1 MQFMHDEGSEFIGHN
16 FQAML
21 DDHNIQ
27 HRPTTVKNPQANA
40 ICKGP
45 HQTVTNALRPLPHA
59 RSPNNVDNAAMLV
72 NTALGTAACLG
83 CAAMHSTMTIPPGA
97 LFFQRNVMLNM
108 PVIAGSQSLGEQ
120 HQALINKH
128 LMMRADRC
136 HTSDDCQP
144 GQEMSIRAHDP
155 GKLNLR
161 ATGPFFTVHSAHT
174 NGAVTIQRN
183 PCVPQRV
190 IIRLLRPCHRAWVH
204 EGFSLSKGSSKHCV

>member
-1 MQFMHDEGSEFIGHN
+1 
-16 FQAML
+16 
-21 DDHNIQ
+21 
-27 HRPTTVKNPQANA
+27 
-40 ICKGP
+40 
-45 HQTVTNALRPLPHA
+45 
-59 RSPNNVDNAAMLV
+59 
-72 NTALGTAACLG
+72 
-83 CAAMHSTMTIPPGA
+83 
-97 LFFQRNVMLNM
+97 MLNM

-161 ATGPFFTVHSAHT
+161 ATGPFFTVHLAHT

-190 IIRLLRPCHRAWVH
+190 IIRRLRPCHRAWVH
-204 EGFSLSKGSSKHCV
+204 KGFSLSKGSLKHCV